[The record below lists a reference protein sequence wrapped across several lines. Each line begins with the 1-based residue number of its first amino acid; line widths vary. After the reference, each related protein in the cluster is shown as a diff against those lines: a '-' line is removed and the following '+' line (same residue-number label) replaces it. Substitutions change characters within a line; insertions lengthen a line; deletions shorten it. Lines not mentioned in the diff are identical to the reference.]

1 MREALPSTFDRSVSA
16 CTFMQSKENYCFHVP
31 LRRLIWARR
40 LPTQTDLSLNFMFGC
55 KVHTTKVS
63 IFFPTLLLFS
73 RHSRWQV
80 WPGNKF
86 TGKGFAD
93 DQLRPQ
99 LQKRNL
105 RKSGNKDFT
114 IDLTSKKKGNY
125 SIPPLP
131 LKLQWYFSDFMI
143 HLLNSSAALVGGY
156 SIH

>member
-1 MREALPSTFDRSVSA
+1 
-16 CTFMQSKENYCFHVP
+16 MQSKENYCFHVL

-55 KVHTTKVS
+55 KVHTTKVFS
-63 IFFPTLLLFS
+63 FFSSLLFFFS
-73 RHSRWQV
+73 FFFSWHSRWQV
-80 WPGNKF
+80 WPAKQVHKQRVSRQS
-86 TGKGFAD
+86 TATATTEKES
-93 DQLRPQ
+93 Q
-99 LQKRNL
+99 
-105 RKSGNKDFT
+105 KSGNKDFT
-114 IDLTSKKKGNY
+114 IDLTCKKKKEGNY